1 MRHERVIIKRST
13 ETTHNR
19 SVPPWEI
26 PVLEYLFDPGNV
38 EPLGQYIEV
47 SGEYPSAETEL
58 ARLIQAYGA
67 DPKSG
72 IPHASSVF
80 GNGRKGTTELRKLIE
95 AAKAEEIADSKV
107 PAKPAAPTRRA
118 RREHYERDSLL
129 S

>member
-13 ETTHNR
+13 ETVHNR

-38 EPLGQYIEV
+38 EPQGEYVAVE
-47 SGEYPSAETEL
+47 GEYPTAEGEL
-58 ARLIQAYGA
+58 SRLVQAYGS

-72 IPHASSVF
+72 IAHANSVF
-80 GNGRKGTTELRKLIE
+80 GNGRKGTTELRKLID
-95 AAKAEEIADSKV
+95 AAKAEEIADSKT
-107 PAKPAAPTRRA
+107 PTKPAAPTKRA
-118 RREHYERDSLL
+118 RREHYERDALL

>member
-1 MRHERVIIKRST
+1 MRHERVLIKRST

-19 SVPPWEI
+19 SVLPWEI

-38 EPLGQYIEV
+38 EPLGEFIDV
-47 SGEYPSAETEL
+47 PGEYPSAETEL
-58 ARLIQAYGA
+58 TRLVQAYGS

-72 IPHASSVF
+72 IPHANSVF

-95 AAKAEEIADSKV
+95 AAEADETAARKT
-107 PAKPAAPTRRA
+107 PAKPAAAPKRT
-118 RREHYERDSLL
+118 RREHYERDELL

>member
-1 MRHERVIIKRST
+1 MRHERVMIKRST

-26 PVLEYLFDPGNV
+26 PVLEYLFDPGNI

-47 SGEYPSAETEL
+47 AGEYPTAEAEL
-58 ARLIQAYGA
+58 SRLVQAYGA

-80 GNGRKGTTELRKLIE
+80 GNGRKGITELRKLID
-95 AAKAEEIADSKV
+95 AAKAEEIADSKKPV
-107 PAKPAAPTRRA
+107 KPVVAKRA